1 MLENGGEYLSTKKRN
16 RDRRV
21 VIPGNG
27 DPCPRC
33 GVPMQIREYYEVTKK
48 KLRQSYFY
56 TRWFCCMNKRCRTT
70 LSFNARRRTSSF
82 GLLRRADEDD
92 AAPLRNIELRGF
104 VPIRR
109 DPDRLPPCAHPH
121 ARAREKSLKNSARKT
136 YP

>member
-70 LSFNARRRTSSF
+70 LVMPERYKVMN
-82 GLLRRADEDD
+82 
-92 AAPLRNIELRGF
+92 PVIQ
-104 VPIRR
+104 VPQ
-109 DPDRLPPCAHPH
+109 LP
-121 ARAREKSLKNSARKT
+121 N
-136 YP
+136 